1 MLQGSQPEGDLGP
14 QGSWSP
20 LGMGGRCEGWGLV
33 LSFTRFSQETC
44 FYWFTASERQ
54 IYSTN
59 PTSTSPSTIPPTVP
73 PTVPSTISW

>member
-20 LGMGGRCEGWGLV
+20 LGMGGRCGGWGLV

-44 FYWFTASERQ
+44 FYWFTASEGQ
-54 IYSTN
+54 IPSAVLSTVWSAFWSAVWSN
-59 PTSTSPSTIPPTVP
+59 IWSAI
-73 PTVPSTISW
+73 